1 MVHSQINFL
10 MHQAMVYVVM
20 CKELQI
26 SVTVHKQI
34 CLLVSK
40 QQFISEFVY
49 LCNMHRQICLQVQQ
63 AMLLSELAMV
73 HKWISCAKKQ
83 QVNLFTC
90 ETCNGSYTILYT
102 VHVQQATF

>member
-1 MVHSQINFL
+1 
-10 MHQAMVYVVM
+10 M

-26 SVTVHKQI
+26 SLQVTVRKQI

-49 LCNMHRQICLQVQQ
+49 LCNMHRHIYLQVQQ

-73 HKWISCAKKQ
+73 HK
-83 QVNLFTC
+83 
-90 ETCNGSYTILYT
+90 
-102 VHVQQATF
+102 